1 MTTTQAKSLNESW
14 QIGSLSKVNT
24 RSPAPVLYR
33 EFSSPRPLPLENTV
47 SLDSLLAEFE
57 SDQHTAEEMTLARKH
72 LASEMYSDEP
82 DTLSA
87 LRLGAGLSQ
96 AQLAKLVETSQP
108 HIARI
113 EKGVTD
119 PGTDMISR
127 IATALGIDEVR
138 AFRAVRLQLQT
149 RGQQK

>member
-1 MTTTQAKSLNESW
+1 MTTTQAKSLNESLL
-14 QIGSLSKVNT
+14 IGGLSEVNT
-24 RSPAPVLYR
+24 RSPAPIIYR
-33 EFSSPRPLPLENTV
+33 EFSPPRALPLENTV

-57 SDQHTAEEMTLARKH
+57 TDLETADEMTLARKN

-82 DTLSA
+82 ETLCA

-119 PGTDMISR
+119 PGTDIISR
-127 IATALGIDEVR
+127 IALALGVDEVR
-138 AFRAVRLQLQT
+138 AFRAVRLQLKT